1 MTTDQLVISINNCN
15 IRVKFLRA
23 GVKVKGLVNF
33 VLKNKLAV
41 WLLTII
47 ITVSGIYSATRMKME
62 SIPDIS
68 IPYLIV
74 MGVYPGATPEQV
86 MGELSIPME
95 KAVEGLEDVKAV
107 YSSSSSNVSQI
118 QVEYEYG
125 VDMDEKKRQLE
136 SALDA
141 VALPEE
147 VETPTIMA
155 ISMNMMPVVALSVSS
170 TEEDIV
176 ELTSTVEDI
185 LLPEIEKIDGVASA
199 TITGQHI
206 EEVEFTFDDAKMAS
220 LGLTED
226 TVKQMVQASDM
237 ALSLGLYKFVEG
249 EEAVS
254 VDGDIQTVDQL
265 KEMLIPVTPTA
276 ENPSPFVKLGEIA
289 KVETVGKVQSV
300 SRTNGEDAIAI
311 QIVKGQE
318 ANTVTVVNA
327 VKDLIEEQEE
337 KIDGLVVDLSLDQ
350 GKPIED
356 SVFSMVEKAV
366 FGGLIA
372 VLIILLFLRD
382 FKSTIISI
390 ISIPVSLFMAI
401 LLLNW
406 MDITL
411 NIMTLG
417 AITVAI
423 GRVIDDS
430 IVVVE
435 NIYRRMHL
443 KEEKLRGRA
452 LIREATIEMF
462 KPILSSTLVTVAVFA
477 PLLFVGGMVG
487 ELFMPFAL
495 TMAFAL
501 GASLL
506 VAITIVP
513 ALSHFLFRKKLYGV
527 KTENAHKE
535 VGKLALWYKG
545 VLEKALNHKWIT
557 SIIAIVVLA
566 GSLALTP
573 LIGFSF
579 MGSAEEKVMY
589 LTYTPKAGELAEE
602 TTANIEVVEKELM
615 KRDDIDIL
623 QLSITEA
630 GNADPSAM
638 MMGGGGGGA
647 LMYLIFDPDMENFP
661 EAREEVEEYV
671 FNIGQSGEW
680 KSQNFTS
687 MSMSTNEVSYTLY
700 SEDLDDLMTAVDQVE
715 TALGEVKGLKD
726 ITSDA
731 EDPYVENV
739 FKVSQEHVLQ
749 YGLTT
754 GQIVMALNST
764 GSDEV
769 LTTVENDGDEIE
781 VIIQREAKAAPDTI
795 DDLLATEIPT
805 AVGTTMPLS
814 ELVEVEKGTTLNTLS
829 RSGGEY
835 YATVSGTIT
844 GDDISVASGAAD
856 EKIDALDL
864 PKGVTSGVAGV
875 AADMTETFT
884 QLGIAMVAA
893 ILIVYFILVVTFGEG
908 LAPFAILFSLPFTVI
923 GAFVGLYVTNHTISV
938 QVMMGLLMLIGIVV
952 TNAIVLVDRI
962 IHMERDGMG
971 MRDAILEAGA
981 TRLRPILMTA
991 IATIGAML
999 PMALGVGGGGGL
1011 MSADLAITVIGGLLS
1026 STLLTLVVVPI
1037 VYELLSKM
1045 LKKNRTDIEE
1055 D

>member
-1 MTTDQLVISINNCN
+1 M
-15 IRVKFLRA
+15 
-23 GVKVKGLVNF
+23 KGLVNF

-47 ITVSGIYSATRMKME
+47 ITFSGIYSTSKMNME
-62 SIPDIS
+62 SMPDIS

-86 MGELSIPME
+86 MDEVSIPME
-95 KAVEGLEDVKAV
+95 KAIAGLEDVKTV
-107 YSSSSSNVSQI
+107 YSNSSSNVSQLQI
-118 QVEYEYG
+118 EYEYG

-136 SALDA
+136 SALDN
-141 VALPEE
+141 VTLPEE
-147 VETPTIMA
+147 VEAPTIMA

-170 TEEDIV
+170 KTEDII

-185 LLPEIEKIDGVASA
+185 LLPKIEKIDGVASA

-206 EEVEFTFDDAKMAS
+206 EEVEFTFDEAKLAS
-220 LGLTED
+220 LGITED
-226 TVKQMVQASDM
+226 SVKQMVQASDV
-237 ALSLGLYKFVEG
+237 ALSLGLYEFVEG
-249 EEAVS
+249 EEAVAI
-254 VDGDIQTVDQL
+254 DGDIKTVEQL
-265 KEMLIPVTPTA
+265 QNLLIPVTPSA
-276 ENPSPFVKLGEIA
+276 ENPVPFVKLGEVA
-289 KVETVGKVQSV
+289 KIETVGKVQSV
-300 SRTNGEDAIAI
+300 SRTNGEDAISI

-327 VKDLIEEQEE
+327 VKDLIEEE
-337 KIDGLVVDLSLDQ
+337 KKAIEGLVIDISLDQ
-350 GKPIED
+350 GEPIEE
-356 SVFSMVEKAV
+356 SVFSMVEKAL

-390 ISIPVSLFMAI
+390 ISIPVSIFMAL

-513 ALSHFLFRKKLYGV
+513 ALSHFLFRKKLYGE
-527 KTENAHKE
+527 KTEKSHKE
-535 VGKLALWYKG
+535 VGKVALWYRG
-545 VLEKALNHKWIT
+545 VLEKALNHKIIT
-557 SIIAIVVLA
+557 SLIAIILLV

-579 MGSAEEKVMY
+579 MGSSEEKVMY
-589 LTYTPKAGELAEE
+589 LTYTPKAGELMDE
-602 TTANIEVVEKELM
+602 TEANIQEVEQELL
-615 KRDDIDIL
+615 KRKDIDVL
-623 QLSITEA
+623 QLSIT
-630 GNADPSAM
+630 NPDNIDPAAM
-638 MMGGGGGGA
+638 MMGGGGGA
-647 LMYLIFDPDMENFP
+647 LMYLIFDDEMENFP
-661 EAREEVEEYV
+661 EVREEIEEYV

-680 KSQNFTS
+680 KSQNFSMTS
-687 MSMSTNEVSYTLY
+687 MSSNEVSYTLY
-700 SEDLDDLMTAVDQVE
+700 SEDLDDLMTAVKQVE
-715 TALGEVKGLKD
+715 NALGTVEGLED

-731 EDPYVENV
+731 EDPYIENV

-754 GQIVMALNST
+754 AQILMALSDT
-764 GSDEV
+764 GSKEV
-769 LTTVENDGDEIE
+769 LTTVENDGEEIE
-781 VIIQREAKAAPDTI
+781 VIVQREAKMTPKSI
-795 DDLLATEIPT
+795 EDLLKIEIPT
-805 AVGTTMPLS
+805 ATGEMMPLS
-814 ELVEVEKGTTLNTLS
+814 ELVTLEKGTTLNTLT
-829 RSGGEY
+829 RSAGEY
-835 YATVSGTIT
+835 HATVSGTIID
-844 GDDISVASGAAD
+844 DDISVATSEAD
-856 EKIDALDL
+856 EKIDELDL
-864 PKGVTSGVAGV
+864 PKGVTTGVAGV
-875 AADMTETFT
+875 AADMAETFT
-884 QLGIAMVAA
+884 KLGVAMIAA
-893 ILIVYFILVVTFGEG
+893 IAIVYFILVVTFGEG

-923 GAFVGLYVTNHTISV
+923 GSFLGLFVTGHTISV

-971 MRDAILEAGA
+971 RREAILEAGA

-991 IATIGAML
+991 IATVGAML

-1037 VYELLSKM
+1037 VYEILSRI
-1045 LKKNRTDIEE
+1045 LKKNRKDIEE
-1055 D
+1055 N

>member
-1 MTTDQLVISINNCN
+1 M
-15 IRVKFLRA
+15 
-23 GVKVKGLVNF
+23 KGLVNF

-47 ITVSGIYSATRMKME
+47 ITVSGIYSGTRMKME

-86 MGELSIPME
+86 MDELSIPME

-107 YSSSSSNVSQI
+107 YSNSSSNVSQI
-118 QVEYEYG
+118 QIEYDYG

-136 SALDA
+136 SAIDN
-141 VALPEE
+141 VTLPEE
-147 VETPTIMA
+147 VEEPSIMA
-155 ISMNMMPVVALSVSS
+155 ISMNMMPVVALSISS

-176 ELTSTVEDI
+176 ELTSTVDDI
-185 LLPEIEKIDGVASA
+185 LLPKIEKIDGVASA

-206 EEVEFTFDDAKMAS
+206 EEVEFTYNEEKMAS

-226 TVKQMVQASDM
+226 TVKQMVQSSDM
-237 ALSLGLYKFVEG
+237 ALSLGLYEFVEG
-249 EEAVS
+249 EEAVA

-276 ENPSPFVKLGEIA
+276 ENPVPFVKLGDIA
-289 KVETVGKVQSV
+289 TIETVGKVQSV

-327 VKDLIEEQEE
+327 VKDLIEEEE
-337 KIDGLVVDLSLDQ
+337 AAIDGLQVDISLDQ
-350 GKPIED
+350 AEPIED

-390 ISIPVSLFMAI
+390 ISIPVSIFMAL

-406 MDITL
+406 LDITL

-443 KEEKLRGRA
+443 KNEKLHGRA

-477 PLLFVGGMVG
+477 PLIFVGGMVG

-495 TMAFAL
+495 TMTFAL

-513 ALSHFLFRKKLYGV
+513 ALSHFLFRKKLYGE
-527 KTENAHKE
+527 KTEKSHKE

-545 VLEKALNHKWIT
+545 VLEKTLNHKVIT
-557 SIIAIVVLA
+557 SVIAIIILA

-589 LTYTPKAGELAEE
+589 LTYTPKTGELMEE
-602 TTANIEVVEKELM
+602 TEANIKEVEQELL

-623 QLSITEA
+623 QLSITDSES
-630 GNADPSAM
+630 ADPSAM
-638 MMGGGGGGA
+638 MMGGGGGA
-647 LMYLIFDPDMENFP
+647 LMYLIFDDEMENFP
-661 EAREEVEEYV
+661 EVREEIEDYV

-680 KSQNFTS
+680 KSQNFSTS
-687 MSMSTNEVSYTLY
+687 AMSSNEVSYTLY
-700 SEDLDDLMTAVDQVE
+700 SEDLNDLMTAVNQVE
-715 TALGEVKGLKD
+715 DALKEVDNLED
-726 ITSDA
+726 VTSDA

-739 FKVSQEHVLQ
+739 FKVDQEHVLQ

-754 GQIVMALNST
+754 AQIVMALNNSGT
-764 GSDEV
+764 KEV

-781 VIIQREAKAAPDTI
+781 VIVQREAKTAPESLEQ
-795 DDLLATEIPT
+795 LLETEIPT
-805 AVGTTMPLS
+805 ATGTAIPLS
-814 ELVEVEKGTTLNTLS
+814 ELVTVEEGTTLNTLS
-829 RSGGEY
+829 RSAGEY
-835 YATVSGTIT
+835 YATVSGTII
-844 GDDISVASGAAD
+844 GDDISVATSEAD
-856 EKIDALDL
+856 EKIENLDL
-864 PKGVTSGVAGV
+864 PKGVTTGVAGV
-875 AADMTETFT
+875 AADMAETFT
-884 QLGIAMVAA
+884 QLGIAMIAA
-893 ILIVYFILVVTFGEG
+893 IGIVYFILVVTFGEG

-923 GAFVGLYVTNHTISV
+923 GAFLGLFITGHTISV

-962 IHMERDGMG
+962 IHMERDGLS
-971 MRDAILEAGA
+971 MREAILEAGA

-999 PMALGVGGGGGL
+999 PMAIGIGGGGGL

-1026 STLLTLVVVPI
+1026 STLLTLVIVPI
-1037 VYELLSKM
+1037 VYETLSKM
-1045 LKKNRTDIEE
+1045 LKKKRNEIRE